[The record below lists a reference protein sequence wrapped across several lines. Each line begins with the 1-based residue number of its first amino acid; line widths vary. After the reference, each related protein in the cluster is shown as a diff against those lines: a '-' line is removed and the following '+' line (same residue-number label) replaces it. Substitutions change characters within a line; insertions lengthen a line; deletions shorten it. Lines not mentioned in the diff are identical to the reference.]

1 MRTPQRCRDAAQ
13 RSIWVFYKVDNMISE
28 IEKDFYRISLRMPYR
43 LRHVN
48 AYLFVYD
55 KELLLFDTGLN
66 VSGSY
71 ETLEKDL
78 TNAGLNI
85 NNIKHVFLTHTH
97 TDHCSMAGFLQ
108 KDTGAKIYLSNAAS
122 EDYEHTRQPD
132 LTIKQVRKFY
142 ARHGMSGR
150 QIDLII
156 EEYKYIQNIITE
168 FNTDCYLHNHEVFEF
183 GDWKFEVIFT
193 PGHAAGHVCFFFR
206 EKGFLLAGDHI
217 LPFIA
222 PILSPDI
229 FDDSFYPL
237 KTYLGSLDAIGEL
250 PISTIYPG
258 HGNPF
263 VDLNER
269 IAEIQKHHQK
279 RKNNVLDRV
288 NSKPKTTYDISHEMI
303 TSSVSDFDKFLIL
316 NETLIYLKELKAEG
330 VISEDTTNNVLVY
343 TAI

>member
-1 MRTPQRCRDAAQ
+1 
-13 RSIWVFYKVDNMISE
+13 MISE

-48 AYLFVYD
+48 AYLFAHD
-55 KELLLFDTGLN
+55 KELALFDTGLN
-66 VSGSY
+66 MAGSY
-71 ETLEKDL
+71 EILKKDL
-78 TNAGLNI
+78 TDAGLNI
-85 NNIKHVFLTHTH
+85 NNIKHVFLTHAH
-97 TDHCSMAGFLQ
+97 TDHCSMAGHLQ
-108 KDTGAKIYLSNAAS
+108 KNSGAKIYLSKAAA
-122 EDYEHTRQPD
+122 EEYGHFRQPEA
-132 LTIKQVRKFY
+132 TIKQLRKY
-142 ARHGMSGR
+142 YLQQGMSSH

-156 EEYKYIQNIITE
+156 EEYKYIRDIIIA
-168 FNTDCYLHNHEVFEF
+168 FNTDYYLKDNEVFEF
-183 GDWKFEVIFT
+183 GNWKFDVIFT

-229 FDDSFYPL
+229 FNDNFRPL
-237 KTYLGSLDAIGEL
+237 TAYLNSLNAIGNL
-250 PISTIYPG
+250 PISTVYPG

-279 RKNNVLDRV
+279 RKNIVLNHVDSQPR
-288 NSKPKTTYDISHEMI
+288 TTYDISHKMI
-303 TSSVSDFDKFLIL
+303 NSTLSDFDKFLIL

-330 VISEDTTNNVLVY
+330 VISEDIVDNVLIH
-343 TAI
+343 TRD

>member
-1 MRTPQRCRDAAQ
+1 MRKPQRCRDAAQ

-48 AYLFVYD
+48 AYLFASD
-55 KELLLFDTGLN
+55 EELILFDTGLN
-66 VSGSY
+66 MSGSY
-71 ETLEKDL
+71 EVLQNDL
-78 TNAGLNI
+78 AKVGLNI
-85 NNIKHVFLTHTH
+85 NNIRHVFLTHAH
-97 TDHCSMAGFLQ
+97 TDHCSMAGLLQ
-108 KDTGAKIYLSNAAS
+108 KNTGAKIYLSKAAS
-122 EDYEHTRQPD
+122 DDYQHFLQPD
-132 LTIKQVRKFY
+132 SAIKQLRIFY
-142 ARHGMSGR
+142 SRQGMYDH
-150 QIDLII
+150 QIDLVI

-168 FNTDCYLHNHEVFEF
+168 FNTDSYLQDNEVFEF
-183 GDWKFEVIFT
+183 GNWKFEVIST

-229 FDDSFYPL
+229 FDDNFFSL
-237 KTYLGSLDAIGEL
+237 TSYLNSLNAIGNL

-263 VDLNER
+263 DDLNER
-269 IAEIQKHHQK
+269 LTEIRNHHQK
-279 RKNNVLDRV
+279 RKNNVFNHVVLE
-288 NSKPKTTYDISHEMI
+288 PKNTYDISHEMI
-303 TSSVSDFDKFLIL
+303 SSTISDFDKFLIL

-330 VISEDTTNNVLVY
+330 LIMEKIADNILVY
-343 TAI
+343 TRA